1 MADAVI
7 VMALASRD
15 AANRKELS
23 REQAVSPTER
33 WGQMA
38 KPPLASIWS
47 ASGGEFKLKLPS

>member
-23 REQAVSPTER
+23 REER
-33 WGQMA
+33 GASSRERRGQMA
-38 KPPLASIWS
+38 KPQLASIWS
-47 ASGGEFKLKLPS
+47 TSGIQLKLLS